1 MLLLVIGAVTI
12 VVVLTA
18 YALYLKQQLRHK
30 AAKEATD
37 LKDVQEYIAQKK
49 VEAWRS
55 VQILSGARDD
65 ERITYTEI
73 ALRVRGL
80 TQNME
85 LNEAVRERM
94 KPVFDLAT
102 ATASLPIG
110 DEWLSLTDKQKLK
123 YKAQRMKAE
132 ARVIDALEPALE
144 WLATLSYQ
152 EAITPVTH

>member
-1 MLLLVIGAVTI
+1 MLLLVIGAISV
-12 VVVLTA
+12 VVVLA
-18 YALYLKQQLRHK
+18 VYALYLKQQLRLK
-30 AAKEATD
+30 VAQEAAD
-37 LKDVQEYIAQKK
+37 LKDVQQYIAQKK

-80 TQNME
+80 TQNIE
-85 LNEAVRERM
+85 LNDAVRERM
-94 KPVFDLAT
+94 KPLFDLAT

-123 YKAQRMKAE
+123 YKAQRIKAE
-132 ARVIDALEPALE
+132 ARVVDTLEPVLE
-144 WLATLSYQ
+144 WLATLGYEQ
-152 EAITPVTH
+152 ATQPVTH